1 MCERINSEIP
11 FSLRCVLDQ
20 YKTQKM
26 CNKAVHDCLA
36 ALKLAPD
43 WFVTRKMIKKI
54 FTVLYVDENILY
66 FNGDSSNVV
75 FNYNETSIR
84 NIDLNCIKLGD
95 NNFDKDD
102 PEIIIMSDFWQGIS
116 NLKKRK
122 AFKKELNKELMPV
135 GWHPNRWWDW
145 RMSQN
150 EKRET
155 DPMFIRVIK

>member
-1 MCERINSEIP
+1 MCDKIISENP
-11 FSLRCVLDQ
+11 VSLKYVLDQ
-20 YKTQKM
+20 YKTQQM
-26 CNKAVHDCLA
+26 CSKAVDDCLTT
-36 ALKLAPD
+36 LKLIPD
-43 WFVTRKMIKKI
+43 CLFRVF
-54 FTVLYVDENILY
+54 FTDLYADENILY
-66 FNGDSSNVV
+66 FNEDSSNVV

-135 GWHPNRWWDW
+135 GWHPNRW
-145 RMSQN
+145 
-150 EKRET
+150 
-155 DPMFIRVIK
+155 